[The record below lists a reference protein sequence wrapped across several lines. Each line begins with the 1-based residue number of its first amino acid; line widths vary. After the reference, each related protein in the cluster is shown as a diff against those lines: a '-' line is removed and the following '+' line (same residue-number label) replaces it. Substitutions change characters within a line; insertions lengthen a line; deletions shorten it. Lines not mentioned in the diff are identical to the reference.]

1 MKCEWEPPGDAGWF
15 LRHRKTPT
23 LHCSAYERW
32 KPAVA
37 LCTAD
42 RIVVGQR
49 PTWSR
54 AAKQE
59 DPMIPPVGYPKIK
72 AASLRLS
79 RYFLLDRTK
88 QPFSV
93 APSARQR

>member
-1 MKCEWEPPGDAGWF
+1 
-15 LRHRKTPT
+15 
-23 LHCSAYERW
+23 
-32 KPAVA
+32 
-37 LCTAD
+37 
-42 RIVVGQR
+42 
-49 PTWSR
+49 
-54 AAKQE
+54 
-59 DPMIPPVGYPKIK
+59 MIPPVGYPKIK